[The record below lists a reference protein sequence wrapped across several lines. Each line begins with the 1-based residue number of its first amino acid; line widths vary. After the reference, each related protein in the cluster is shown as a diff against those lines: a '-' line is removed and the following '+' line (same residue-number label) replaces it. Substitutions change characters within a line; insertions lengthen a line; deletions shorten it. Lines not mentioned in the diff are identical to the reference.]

1 MAPGSSPGGPP
12 KINIINFENLN
23 FFFIEKEYN
32 IIMKLEI
39 KFKYSYLISI
49 LTSFIILCYFA
60 YKGMIAYLIHK
71 ELYGGG
77 VDVVI
82 TLRGIISLI
91 LLFFI
96 VLQIQFL
103 KIKDHKSQKKILSGI
118 FVVWISIFFST
129 IIVSRN
135 EILFLI
141 ITFIT
146 SVLIFLNL
154 LSLSEQIKEERN
166 TLTEKEIY
174 LLQQLAKKK

>member
-1 MAPGSSPGGPP
+1 MHL
-12 KINIINFENLN
+12 K
-23 FFFIEKEYN
+23 
-32 IIMKLEI
+32 I

-49 LTSFIILCYFA
+49 TISFVILCYFA

-91 LLFFI
+91 MFFFI

-103 KIKDHKSQKKILSGI
+103 KIKDLKSHKKILSGI
-118 FVVWISIFFST
+118 FVVWTSIFFST

-146 SVLIFLNL
+146 SVLIL
-154 LSLSEQIKEERN
+154 LSLFSLSEQIKEERN

>member
-1 MAPGSSPGGPP
+1 
-12 KINIINFENLN
+12 
-23 FFFIEKEYN
+23 
-32 IIMKLEI
+32 MKLNI

-49 LTSFIILCYFA
+49 IISFVILCYFA

-71 ELYGGG
+71 ELYGDG

-91 LLFFI
+91 MLFFI

-103 KIKDHKSQKKILSGI
+103 KIKDLKSQKKILSGI
-118 FVVWISIFFST
+118 FVVWTSIFFST
-129 IIVSRN
+129 IIVSRD

-146 SVLIFLNL
+146 SVLILLSL

>member
-1 MAPGSSPGGPP
+1 
-12 KINIINFENLN
+12 
-23 FFFIEKEYN
+23 
-32 IIMKLEI
+32 MKLVI
-39 KFKYSYLISI
+39 KFKYSYFVSI
-49 LTSFIILCYFA
+49 LTSFIILFYFA
-60 YKGMIAYLIHK
+60 YKGIIAYLIHK

-91 LLFFI
+91 MFFFI
-96 VLQIQFL
+96 FLQIQFL
-103 KIKDHKSQKKILSGI
+103 KIKDLKSQKKILSGI

-129 IIVSRN
+129 IIVSRE

-141 ITFIT
+141 ITFLT
-146 SVLIFLNL
+146 SILILLSL

>member
-1 MAPGSSPGGPP
+1 
-12 KINIINFENLN
+12 
-23 FFFIEKEYN
+23 
-32 IIMKLEI
+32 MKLKI

-49 LTSFIILCYFA
+49 IISFVILCYFA

-91 LLFFI
+91 MFFFI

-103 KIKDHKSQKKILSGI
+103 KINDLKSQKKILSGI

-129 IIVSRN
+129 IIVSRE
-135 EILFLI
+135 EIIFLI
-141 ITFIT
+141 LTFIT
-146 SVLIFLNL
+146 SVLIL
-154 LSLSEQIKEERN
+154 LSLLSLREQIKEARN

>member
-1 MAPGSSPGGPP
+1 
-12 KINIINFENLN
+12 
-23 FFFIEKEYN
+23 
-32 IIMKLEI
+32 MKLKI
-39 KFKYSYLISI
+39 KFEYSYLISI
-49 LTSFIILCYFA
+49 IISFVILCYFA

-91 LLFFI
+91 MFFFI

-103 KIKDHKSQKKILSGI
+103 KINDLKSQKKILSGI
-118 FVVWISIFFST
+118 FVVWTSIFFST
-129 IIVSRN
+129 IIVSKE

-146 SVLIFLNL
+146 SVLIL
-154 LSLSEQIKEERN
+154 LSLFSLSEQIKEERN

>member
-1 MAPGSSPGGPP
+1 MKRQYNVNMKP
-12 KINIINFENLN
+12 K
-23 FFFIEKEYN
+23 
-32 IIMKLEI
+32 I
-39 KFKYSYLISI
+39 KFKYSYFVSI
-49 LTSFIILCYFA
+49 LTSFVILSYFA
-60 YKGMIAYLIHK
+60 YKGVIAYLIHK

-91 LLFFI
+91 MLFFI
-96 VLQIQFL
+96 FLQIQFL
-103 KIKDHKSQKKILSGI
+103 KIKDLKSQKKILSGI
-118 FVVWISIFFST
+118 FVVWTSIFFST
-129 IIVSRN
+129 IVVSRE

-146 SVLIFLNL
+146 SVLILLSL

>member
-1 MAPGSSPGGPP
+1 
-12 KINIINFENLN
+12 
-23 FFFIEKEYN
+23 
-32 IIMKLEI
+32 MKFKI
-39 KFKYSYLISI
+39 KFKYSYIISI

-60 YKGMIAYLIHK
+60 YKGIIAYLIHK

-82 TLRGIISLI
+82 TLRGIITLI
-91 LLFFI
+91 MFFFI

-103 KIKDHKSQKKILSGI
+103 KIKDLKSQKKILSGI
-118 FVVWISIFFST
+118 FVVWTSIFFST
-129 IIVSRN
+129 IIVARE

-141 ITFIT
+141 ITFLT
-146 SVLIFLNL
+146 SVLIL
-154 LSLSEQIKEERN
+154 LSLLSLREQIKEERN

>member
-1 MAPGSSPGGPP
+1 
-12 KINIINFENLN
+12 
-23 FFFIEKEYN
+23 
-32 IIMKLEI
+32 MKLNI
-39 KFKYSYLISI
+39 SFKYSYFISI
-49 LTSFIILCYFA
+49 LTSFVILCYFA

-91 LLFFI
+91 MLFFI

-103 KIKDHKSQKKILSGI
+103 KIKDLKSQKKILSGI
-118 FVVWISIFFST
+118 FVVWTSIFFAT
-129 IIVSRN
+129 IIVSRG

-141 ITFIT
+141 VTFLT
-146 SVLIFLNL
+146 SVLMFLSI
-154 LSLSEQIKEERN
+154 LSLREQIKEERN